1 MSFRLVRITYLKI
14 KMKFLITQ
22 VTNYDILIFLA
33 NGLSRGEVLILLV
46 ALFLFV
52 SLLVV
57 SQSLSQ
63 RKLSRLVAEKR
74 KIERALADMEAGEAQ
89 IRDELDQ
96 LRRME
101 EIMTARLKA
110 QDAEIRHFRQLKAM
124 KK

>member
-1 MSFRLVRITYLKI
+1 M
-14 KMKFLITQ
+14 
-22 VTNYDILIFLA
+22 
-33 NGLSRGEVLILLV
+33 ILLI
-46 ALFLFV
+46 ALFIFV

-57 SQSLSQ
+57 SQSLYQ